1 MLESKYLQEN
11 IENIKKLM
19 NIPTLSHFET
29 KSLGKLLRLSKI
41 KQYEDGELIISE
53 GALDP
58 WLFFLLSGQVRI
70 SKESIDIA
78 AIERTGEIFGEMRII
93 TSLSRSAS
101 VYAIGNTVCLAVDTT
116 AKDRL
121 TGEDEIS
128 QFLLLLYKVFAEFVS
143 MRLRLTS
150 EELVI
155 AKKKVQRLTEGNN

>member
-53 GALDP
+53 GDLDP
-58 WLFFLLSGQVRI
+58 WLFFLLSGKVRI
-70 SKESIDIA
+70 SKEGIDIA

-101 VYAIGNTVCLAVDTT
+101 VYAIGNTVCL
-116 AKDRL
+116 
-121 TGEDEIS
+121 
-128 QFLLLLYKVFAEFVS
+128 
-143 MRLRLTS
+143 
-150 EELVI
+150 
-155 AKKKVQRLTEGNN
+155 